1 MHIDIASAIIKADKL
16 KEAVFVT
23 FGEAVKDARTKL
35 GFSQQRFAEELGVSF
50 STVNRWEQGYHIPN
64 KVSIKAVQNLCRENG
79 FAFLFVKS

>member
-1 MHIDIASAIIKADKL
+1 M
-16 KEAVFVT
+16 T
-23 FGEAVKDARTKL
+23 FAEAVKKARTEM
-35 GFSQQRFAEELGVSF
+35 GFSQKKFAEELGVSF